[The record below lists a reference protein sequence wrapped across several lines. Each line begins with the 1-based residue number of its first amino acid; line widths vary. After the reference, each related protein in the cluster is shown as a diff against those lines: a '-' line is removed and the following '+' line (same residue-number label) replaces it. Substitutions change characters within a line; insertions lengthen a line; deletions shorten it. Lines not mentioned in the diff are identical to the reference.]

1 MPERYDLAAVDAK
14 MQALIEYGPAHPH
27 SFLPLNTW
35 RPRGIPCPSHHYF
48 PPCKRQV
55 KINQISAFE
64 SHPENQPPAPNP
76 TIFFTFDF
84 IRSTHNQLKSIN
96 GTKYAADDKGANE
109 AMAEVI
115 GRNGFANMLI
125 GDTTGRM
132 SSMLGSGG
140 REPVNFGPDI
150 KRTAQDLVDIKPVA

>member
-1 MPERYDLAAVDAK
+1 MPERYNLAAVDAK
-14 MQALIEYGPAHPH
+14 MQALIEYGPTPPTASH
-27 SFLPLNTW
+27 SQHLETSGNTLPITPLL
-35 RPRGIPCPSHHYF
+35 
-48 PPCKRQV
+48 PCKRQV

-76 TIFFTFDF
+76 TMFFTFDF
-84 IRSTHNQLKSIN
+84 IRSTHHQLKSIDA
-96 GTKYAADDKGANE
+96 TKYAADDKGANE

-115 GRNGFANMLI
+115 GRNGFTNMLI